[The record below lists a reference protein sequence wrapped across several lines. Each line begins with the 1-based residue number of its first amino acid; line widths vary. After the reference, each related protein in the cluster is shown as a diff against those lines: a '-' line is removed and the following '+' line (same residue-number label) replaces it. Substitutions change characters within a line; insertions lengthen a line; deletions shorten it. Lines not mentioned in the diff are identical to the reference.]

1 MKINSF
7 MFSGCSRFF
16 FIWETLTYKESV
28 SINKLQSEMTSFCN
42 EIKYDFNIHLSEF
55 LLSKKNTYSKNQLFL
70 FVSNQL
76 RDQSCVLCFSK
87 EKLPENKHLQ
97 TKVVGKG
104 SVLSYIY
111 IHIQWISTKKNLYIS
126 TVSALN

>member
-1 MKINSF
+1 
-7 MFSGCSRFF
+7 
-16 FIWETLTYKESV
+16 
-28 SINKLQSEMTSFCN
+28 MTSFCN

-76 RDQSCVLCFSK
+76 RDQSCVLCFSE
-87 EKLPENKHLQ
+87 EKLLENKHLQ

-111 IHIQWISTKKNLYIS
+111 TYSMYFDKTNLYIS

>member
-1 MKINSF
+1 M
-7 MFSGCSRFF
+7 
-16 FIWETLTYKESV
+16 
-28 SINKLQSEMTSFCN
+28 NKLQSEMTSFCN

-76 RDQSCVLCFSK
+76 RDQSCVLCFSE
-87 EKLPENKHLQ
+87 EKLLDNKHLQ

-111 IHIQWISTKKNLYIS
+111 IHIQ
-126 TVSALN
+126 

>member
-1 MKINSF
+1 
-7 MFSGCSRFF
+7 
-16 FIWETLTYKESV
+16 
-28 SINKLQSEMTSFCN
+28 MTSLCN

-76 RDQSCVLCFSK
+76 RDQGCGLCFSE
-87 EKLPENKHLQ
+87 EKLIENKHLQ

-111 IHIQWISTKKNLYIS
+111 TYSMYFDKTKSIYIDCII
-126 TVSALN
+126 TKLAICCIE

>member
-1 MKINSF
+1 
-7 MFSGCSRFF
+7 
-16 FIWETLTYKESV
+16 
-28 SINKLQSEMTSFCN
+28 MTSLCN

-87 EKLPENKHLQ
+87 EKLLENKHLQ
-97 TKVVGKG
+97 AKEVGKG

-111 IHIQWISTKKNLYIS
+111 TYSMNFNKKIYIYIDCIITKLAIRCIE
-126 TVSALN
+126 